1 MRLLSLRTRQ
11 SAAYKGLFA
20 LMMQKGSQDF
30 MSGDPISH
38 TTGFALPVDIHHI
51 FPRAWCR
58 KKKVSDQK
66 CNSIVNKAPLTSP
79 TNRKLGGNAPSEYL
93 DRLVRDGTISSSRL
107 EDVLKS
113 HWIEPHI
120 LRNDA
125 FEVFL
130 RHRAIQLLDAIET
143 AMGRPVQGRSSEE
156 VIGEFS
162 GPLVCGD
169 SIERSPEPSASVN

>member
-1 MRLLSLRTRQ
+1 
-11 SAAYKGLFA
+11 
-20 LMMQKGSQDF
+20 

-93 DRLVRDGTISSSRL
+93 DRLVRDGAITSSRL

-120 LRNDA
+120 LRTDA
-125 FEVFL
+125 FDVFL
-130 RHRAIQLLDAIET
+130 RDRAIQLLEAIEA

-156 VIGEFS
+156 VISEFG
-162 GPLVCGD
+162 GPLVCGESMD
-169 SIERSPEPSASVN
+169 RLAGPSESVD